1 MLRISGQGRVVDRE
15 ADGSDGMGSGNTGQG
30 AHDHAR
36 HLGSGGNKARDVT
49 VAGTRYTSAR
59 WSPVVPA
66 RTPRQREWR
75 VVLE

>member
-1 MLRISGQGRVVDRE
+1 MGWDRVILARE
-15 ADGSDGMGSGNTGQG
+15 HMTT
-30 AHDHAR
+30 
-36 HLGSGGNKARDVT
+36 HLGSGGNMVRDVT
-49 VAGTRYTSAR
+49 AAGTRYTSAR